1 MSLVID
7 IPDEFLAELRSGC
20 SDPASQARELI
31 ALELYREGRISLRAM
46 GRLAGVGDDY
56 WSADSF
62 RARHNMPISGS
73 LDSDA
78 EDLDTFFAN

>member
-1 MSLVID
+1 MPLVIE
-7 IPDEFLAELRSGC
+7 IPDEFLAELKSGC
-20 SDPASQARELI
+20 SDPARQARELI

-62 RARHNMPISGS
+62 RSQHNMPISGS
-73 LDSDA
+73 LDAAQD
-78 EDLDTFFAN
+78 DLDAFFPN

>member
-1 MSLVID
+1 MPFLIE
-7 IPDEFLAELRSGC
+7 IPDEFLVELKSGC
-20 SDPASQARELI
+20 SDLASQARELI

-62 RARHNMPISGS
+62 RARHNMPVSGS
-73 LDSDA
+73 LDAA
-78 EDLDTFFAN
+78 EDDLDTFFAD